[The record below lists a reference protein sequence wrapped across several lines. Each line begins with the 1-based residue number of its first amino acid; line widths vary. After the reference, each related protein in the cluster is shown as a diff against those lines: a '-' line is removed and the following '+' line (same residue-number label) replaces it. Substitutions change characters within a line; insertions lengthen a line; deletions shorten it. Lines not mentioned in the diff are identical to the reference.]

1 MLKKDIAVTERKLLA
16 RNDRIEHLELLVNAA
31 EAKLA
36 QRDQR
41 FEEQMRHMRQQVER
55 GEFLDPC
62 TSPIRS
68 RWSNCNRK
76 TES

>member
-1 MLKKDIAVTERKLLA
+1 MTERKLLA

-55 GEFLDPC
+55 GEFLDLW
-62 TSPIRS
+62 TSPFPS
-68 RWSNCNRK
+68 RWSN
-76 TES
+76 

>member
-1 MLKKDIAVTERKLLA
+1 VLKKDIAVTERKLLA

-55 GEFLDPC
+55 GEFLDLC
-62 TSPIRS
+62 TSPIPS
-68 RWSNCNRK
+68 RQTMRIRK
-76 TES
+76 RGS